1 MAWAVDASGSKTA
14 TVAGTCTISNA
25 SPAVVSM
32 TNTAAANDMVVF
44 TTTGTLPTGLTA
56 GATYF
61 IISAG
66 LSGSQFEVSATK
78 GGSAINTSG
87 AGSGTHTATIEHVLD
102 EPTTAA
108 TYVSSV
114 DTVNMVLGDLVELR
128 CYDMV
133 DGSNYRQMWKG
144 AAQGGII
151 INPAKASPPIAVTT
165 QAKFTLK
172 QLAGTGRA
180 FPWSVRRI

>member
-1 MAWAVDASGSKTA
+1 MTWTVDSSGSKTA

-25 SPAVVSM
+25 SPAVISM
-32 TNTAAANDMVVF
+32 TNTASANDMVTF
-44 TTTGTLPTGLTA
+44 STTGTLPTGLSL
-56 GATYF
+56 GVTYF

-78 GGSAINTSG
+78 GGSAINTSS

-102 EPTTAA
+102 EPTTSA
-108 TYVSSV
+108 TYAFSA
-114 DTVNMVLGDLVELR
+114 DAKNMALGDLVELR

-133 DGSNYRQMWKG
+133 DGTNYAQMWKG
-144 AAQGGII
+144 TYQHAQ
-151 INPAKASPPIAVTT
+151 INNAKVSPPIAVTT

-172 QLAGTGRA
+172 QLAGTGRV